1 MDIDPFD
8 RMLLTA
14 DGTVTTLLEACTGE
28 PIVTRTT
35 RQAGPATLDRM
46 LAATGRWWHPD
57 AQLLELAPAD
67 RLIARRVTLR
77 GACSGVA
84 YVLAESLVVPDR
96 LPTVIGNRLLR
107 AGASLGRLLAAR
119 QLETRRVVLHIVAV
133 RAGEACDHLG
143 VRPSATL
150 ARRTYT
156 IVVGQRTVA
165 AVTEWLSPG
174 RLATMTRAS
183 GEASAAASPPL
194 RPAIHPALNSISPEK
209 CVPVGSVNAV
219 GKAVAGRWDGPPH
232 GLVRGLRP
240 LTHMVDG
247 DASCDDCGDGE
258 GGDAGA
264 DACLNWGGNG
274 THGWIGHTHQS
285 RDRGR

>member
-1 MDIDPFD
+1 VMADSITAAVAGTAVGWAPPVPTESMDIDPFD
-8 RMLLTA
+8 RMFLTA

-57 AQLLELAPAD
+57 AQLLELAPED

-119 QLETRRVVLHIVAV
+119 QLETRRAILHIVAV

-183 GEASAAASPPL
+183 GEATVLQPGH
-194 RPAIHPALNSISPEK
+194 RFDRQSIQRS
-209 CVPVGSVNAV
+209 GRSHRRNAY
-219 GKAVAGRWDGPPH
+219 
-232 GLVRGLRP
+232 
-240 LTHMVDG
+240 
-247 DASCDDCGDGE
+247 
-258 GGDAGA
+258 
-264 DACLNWGGNG
+264 
-274 THGWIGHTHQS
+274 Q
-285 RDRGR
+285 